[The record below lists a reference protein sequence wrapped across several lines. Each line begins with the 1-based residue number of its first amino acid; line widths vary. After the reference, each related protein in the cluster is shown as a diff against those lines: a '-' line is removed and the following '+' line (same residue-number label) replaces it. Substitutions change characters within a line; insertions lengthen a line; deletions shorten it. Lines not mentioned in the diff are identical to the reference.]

1 VANKPKA
8 QKAQDRDRRA
18 KVEAMRREQH
28 ARERRKS
35 LLFIVIAVV
44 VGLGIVAAA
53 AVPAYLDSRND
64 PTKKALNSFGP
75 PATEADCS
83 DVETKDGTNTEE
95 LRAHVE
101 DGTVEKYATIP
112 PSYGPHW
119 GSPVFPART
128 FYTERDRPEI
138 EQLVHNLEH
147 GYTILWYDDTIE
159 GTELDTLKDLA
170 ESAANSDMAGPG
182 NKFIVSAWDDSYG
195 TFPSGKHVG
204 LSHWGAQASSI
215 QLCGKV
221 SGDAVQAFMKKFP
234 ATDAPEPNAQ

>member
-1 VANKPKA
+1 MWRPRTAPTPRSCGHTSRTA
-8 QKAQDRDRRA
+8 RSRSTRRS
-18 KVEAMRREQH
+18 RR
-28 ARERRKS
+28 
-35 LLFIVIAVV
+35 
-44 VGLGIVAAA
+44 
-53 AVPAYLDSRND
+53 
-64 PTKKALNSFGP
+64 PT
-75 PATEADCS
+75 
-83 DVETKDGTNTEE
+83 
-95 LRAHVE
+95 
-101 DGTVEKYATIP
+101 
-112 PSYGPHW
+112 
-119 GSPVFPART
+119 ART